1 MLGSAVYLV
10 RWIDINIMSSR
21 KISEEPH
28 IIIVIKQ
35 FKVIV
40 PEAIYCFCHWSA
52 KWSMG
57 LCRYIAKCGKRK
69 GFSTIPFLCY
79 YKKFKGNFFL
89 FGYYHNRYLVR
100 DWSMTHA
107 KISSGVQ
114 HRVYILHVLRIK
126 DKQKKLSSK
135 CFEKL
140 STWLKCHNF
149 FATPWK
155 FLILS
160 NMYWGQIKRF

>member
-1 MLGSAVYLV
+1 MKYGLW
-10 RWIDINIMSSR
+10 RNI
-21 KISEEPH
+21 
-28 IIIVIKQ
+28 
-35 FKVIV
+35 
-40 PEAIYCFCHWSA
+40 ANWA
-52 KWSMG
+52 
-57 LCRYIAKCGKRK
+57 KRK
-69 GFSTIPFLCY
+69 GFLTIPFLCY
-79 YKKFKGNFFL
+79 YKKFKRQISL
-89 FGYYHNRYLVR
+89 FGYYHMPNRYLFR

-126 DKQKKLSSK
+126 DKEKKLSSK

-140 STWLKCHNF
+140 LTWLKCHNF

-160 NMYWGQIKRF
+160 NMYWGQTKRFKKWKKTDFVFCNLLLVRLWWIYNFPAFLFFCFLLFQASQQRSIH

>member
-1 MLGSAVYLV
+1 MILISWVAEIFLYNH
-10 RWIDINIMSSR
+10 IHCNKTIN
-21 KISEEPH
+21 
-28 IIIVIKQ
+28 
-35 FKVIV
+35 
-40 PEAIYCFCHWSA
+40 
-52 KWSMG
+52 
-57 LCRYIAKCGKRK
+57 
-69 GFSTIPFLCY
+69 
-79 YKKFKGNFFL
+79 
-89 FGYYHNRYLVR
+89 
-100 DWSMTHA
+100 A

-160 NMYWGQIKRF
+160 NMYWGQTKRFKKWKKTDFVFCNLLLVRLCWIYNFPAFFVFLFLFVSGFTTKEFTLEQV

>member
-1 MLGSAVYLV
+1 
-10 RWIDINIMSSR
+10 
-21 KISEEPH
+21 
-28 IIIVIKQ
+28 
-35 FKVIV
+35 
-40 PEAIYCFCHWSA
+40 
-52 KWSMG
+52 MG
-57 LCRYIAKCGKRK
+57 LWRNIANWAKRK
-69 GFSTIPFLCY
+69 GFLTIPFLCY
-79 YKKFKGNFFL
+79 YKKFKRKISL
-89 FGYYHNRYLVR
+89 FGYYHMPNRYLVR

-160 NMYWGQIKRF
+160 NMYWGQTKRFKKWKKNRLCVLQFIVSATLLNL

>member
-1 MLGSAVYLV
+1 MFLPLFFLA
-10 RWIDINIMSSR
+10 INYIH
-21 KISEEPH
+21 SE
-28 IIIVIKQ
+28 V
-35 FKVIV
+35 
-40 PEAIYCFCHWSA
+40 W
-52 KWSMG
+52 G
-57 LCRYIAKCGKRK
+57 CGEILLIEGKL
-69 GFSTIPFLCY
+69 TIPFLCY
-79 YKKFKGNFFL
+79 YKKFKGTISL
-89 FGYYHNRYLVR
+89 FGYYHMPNIYLVR

-126 DKQKKLSSK
+126 DKQKKLCSK
-135 CFEKL
+135 CYEKL

-160 NMYWGQIKRF
+160 HMYRGQTKRFKKWKKPTLCFAIYC

>member
-1 MLGSAVYLV
+1 
-10 RWIDINIMSSR
+10 
-21 KISEEPH
+21 
-28 IIIVIKQ
+28 
-35 FKVIV
+35 
-40 PEAIYCFCHWSA
+40 
-52 KWSMG
+52 
-57 LCRYIAKCGKRK
+57 
-69 GFSTIPFLCY
+69 
-79 YKKFKGNFFL
+79 
-89 FGYYHNRYLVR
+89 
-100 DWSMTHA
+100 MTHA

-135 CFEKL
+135 CYEKL

-160 NMYWGQIKRF
+160 NMYWGQTKRFKKWKKTDFVFCNLLLVRLCWIYNFPTFLFFWVYFRAGIKKMVKGYSRIFTQEVEIEVINLFIERWYWMADHNKRSVPLTVRPLTAFCLSWGRAHV